1 MSFKV
6 LYDQVQDILYL
17 AREGQEA
24 EAVEVGPGI
33 TIEFDAEGGL
43 VGVEILRA
51 SQVLRDVL
59 KPLGTKAGIS

>member
-33 TIEFDAEGGL
+33 TLELDAEGGL
-43 VGVEILRA
+43 LGVEILRA
-51 SQVLRDVL
+51 SQVLKDVL